1 MEPKQELSVRHSDE
15 ATLRLLADLR
25 EKLHC
30 GNMSRARR
38 AAHNLSWMQDAG
50 FDILKDGLLGN
61 SSIGTKISAAYG
73 LRCMRGRMKKMALEV
88 LLQGLQS
95 ANDNTRRVC
104 AKTAM
109 LLTKKA
115 KPVSGSHR
123 NSPPIKIKEITATGN
138 RAASPVNQNPQNRPT
153 GYVRP

>member
-1 MEPKQELSVRHSDE
+1 MEQKQELPVRQCDE
-15 ATLRLLADLR
+15 ATIQLLAQLH
-25 EKLHC
+25 EKLYC

-104 AKTAM
+104 AKTAI
-109 LLTKKA
+109 LLTKKTKT
-115 KPVSGSHR
+115 KPASGSPR
-123 NSPPIKIKEITATGN
+123 SSIKEVPAQGN
-138 RAASPVNQNPQNRPT
+138 RPAPTMNPALQKRPADCMQ
-153 GYVRP
+153 P